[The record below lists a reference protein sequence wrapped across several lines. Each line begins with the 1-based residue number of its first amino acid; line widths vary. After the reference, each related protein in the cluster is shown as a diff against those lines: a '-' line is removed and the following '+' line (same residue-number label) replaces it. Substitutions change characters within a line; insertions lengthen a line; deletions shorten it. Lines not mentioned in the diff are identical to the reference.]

1 MNFNTTTK
9 TTDLIMF
16 NSRNLGALIVD
27 QAPHVR
33 SWDEPQYSIQ
43 NLGIEESYGFGVL
56 NEGQAIAVAKNV
68 RVRQNEMSTPA
79 RPIISIGS
87 DGMGFEHPENGSE
100 QAPVGVEAGR
110 FDRAALSASPLAR
123 CCRDG
128 IRCRTIRS
136 RRRNCPVPARPC
148 AILGLSPGDLDPQS
162 GSWLPGWPEMPAEF
176 VDLLPE

>member
-9 TTDLIMF
+9 TTDLILF

-68 RVRQNEMSTPA
+68 RVR
-79 RPIISIGS
+79 PIVLSICL
-87 DGMGFEHPENGSE
+87 
-100 QAPVGVEAGR
+100 QILV
-110 FDRAALSASPLAR
+110 
-123 CCRDG
+123 RD
-128 IRCRTIRS
+128 S
-136 RRRNCPVPARPC
+136 
-148 AILGLSPGDLDPQS
+148 L
-162 GSWLPGWPEMPAEF
+162 
-176 VDLLPE
+176 